1 MSDLSTTYMG
11 MALKNPLIVAAS
23 SISNYVDKV
32 KKAEEVGAGALVIR
46 SLFEEQIQHD
56 DMTMQDF
63 MERAAY
69 ISPEIQSAFYP
80 PVESGGPREHLMW
93 VEKTRRAVEM
103 PIFASLNAVAPGA
116 WVEYAKQLEE
126 TGVAGLEV
134 NYYIVATDPDVSGAE
149 LEARLL
155 EIVGSVT
162 AAVSIPVAV
171 KLSPYYSSI
180 PNVVKQLEERGAKAV
195 VMFNRFLQPDIDVD
209 AEELVND
216 MSYSAPA
223 EMKVPLRWVAL
234 LYGRTGL
241 DMALNTGVHSGRDVA
256 KALLAGASVVQCASA
271 ILQNGVPYIST
282 MLMDLQS
289 WMDEK
294 GYDKIDDFKGH
305 MSQKNVD
312 DAFGFER
319 AQYMKLQLSQQ

>member
-1 MSDLSTTYMG
+1 MADLSTTYMG
-11 MALKNPLIVAAS
+11 VALKNPLVVAAN
-23 SISNYVDKV
+23 SISSYVDKV
-32 KKAEEVGAGALVIR
+32 KKTEEVGAGALVIR

-103 PIFASLNAVAPGA
+103 PIFASLNAVAPGS
-116 WVEYAKQLEE
+116 WVDFAKQLEE

-134 NYYIVATDPDVSGAE
+134 NYYVVATNPDVSGAE

-155 EIVGSVT
+155 DIVSNVT

-171 KLSPYYSSI
+171 KLSPYYSSV
-180 PNVVKQLEERGAKAV
+180 PNVVKQIEERGAKAV

-209 AEELVND
+209 AEQLVND
-216 MSYSAPA
+216 MAYSTPA

-271 ILQNGVPYIST
+271 ILQNGIPFIST
-282 MLMDLQS
+282 MLMELQS
-289 WMDEK
+289 WMEEK
-294 GYDKIDDFKGH
+294 GYDSLDDFRGNV
-305 MSQKNVD
+305 SQKNVD

-319 AQYMKLQLSQQ
+319 AQYMKLLLTQQ